1 MSESEALSAAAQAA
15 EGKTPREAATEAP
28 PDLVEA
34 ARRLMAE
41 GGETAIAAGEAA
53 SALSALVEA
62 ELALARAAAP
72 RALFAAVLAFGLGLV
87 SALYALALLVA
98 WLQRLGLD
106 WFESLAVAFALAAAA
121 TAGTI
126 WQSLRLWRM
135 TRFEATRRQLADLLG
150 RSP

>member
-1 MSESEALSAAAQAA
+1 MSDQAVPPAGATPGPEQAPATPPPEA
-15 EGKTPREAATEAP
+15 T
-28 PDLVEA
+28 PDLVES
-34 ARRLMAE
+34 ARRLLAE
-41 GGETAIAAGEAA
+41 GGETAVAAGEAA

-87 SALYALALLVA
+87 AALYALALLVA
-98 WLQRLGLD
+98 GLQRLGLD
-106 WFESLAVAFALAAAA
+106 WFESLAAAFALAAVA
-121 TAGTI
+121 TALAV

-150 RSP
+150 KSA